1 MQLGS
6 KELKLAFRIEMIV
19 KVDDR
24 KDADVFR
31 AYLKQSAERY
41 EKEHEGFSIGPIQL
55 DQINIDRKDMHQV
68 E

>member
-1 MQLGS
+1 MPLES

-19 KVDDR
+19 NAYDHIDV
-24 KDADVFR
+24 DVFR

-41 EKEHEGFSIGPIQL
+41 EKEHERISLETIQI
-55 DQINIDRKDMHQV
+55 DQINMDRKETLQM